1 MAIWEQDGCR
11 VWGTT
16 PKFYGKRVRE
26 LGGKY
31 FWSRRKLDKEKKLRA
46 IKKIRHKKRRIVNDE
61 TRSQKKSL
69 KKQRGTTQYYAI
81 LLLEGLAKAY
91 QRNDFLHKWI
101 LCHDVTV
108 VENLRIHG

>member
-1 MAIWEQDGCR
+1 MAIWEQDGSR
-11 VWGTT
+11 VCGTA
-16 PKFYGKRVRE
+16 PKFYGKRGSR
-26 LGGKY
+26 GKY
-31 FWSRRKLDKEKKLRA
+31 FWLRRKLGREKKLRA
-46 IKKIRHKKRRIVNDE
+46 IKRIGYKERRIVNDE

-81 LLLEGLAKAY
+81 LPLEGLAKAY